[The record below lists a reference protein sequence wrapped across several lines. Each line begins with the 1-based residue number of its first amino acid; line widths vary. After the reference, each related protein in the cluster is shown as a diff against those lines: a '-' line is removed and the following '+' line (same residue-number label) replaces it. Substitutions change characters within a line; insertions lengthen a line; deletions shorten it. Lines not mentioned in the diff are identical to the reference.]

1 MNKHKLILLV
11 FFLFSI
17 GFLFAQEKNF
27 EEEIEHTEKQIQLL
41 QASIKKNNEEIQ
53 KVTSQEKTTSQLLS
67 ITRKNIKDSRNLI
80 TAYDKKFNL
89 YSLQLINLQNAVDKN
104 NKEIVTIKDNYKER
118 SINIYKKKN
127 TKMNSSIFTANSLS
141 QAVYRIKYY
150 NILSNINQEML
161 DKLKTTQF
169 YNEKKKIEIK
179 QLLNNVNGD
188 KKSKENELNSLDKK
202 KKYQEELLIKLQ
214 KEKQSIQTEI
224 TKQNTQIN
232 ALEQLRKTIL
242 EQKKQYDIEQLDQ
255 LKKIKSNIKEFKG
268 KLIWPVDGKIVK
280 GFGPQWNSKLNTTLH
295 NPGVDIAA
303 NPTASVRSIFDGL
316 VTTITFIAGYGT
328 TVIVD
333 HDDGYFTVFTHL
345 DNLLVTK
352 NMLVKEG
359 QKIGFISKESQ
370 VVHFEIWGNNQTLNP
385 KEWLK
390 DGYR

>member
-17 GFLFAQEKNF
+17 GFLFAQERNF
-27 EEEIEHTEKQIQLL
+27 EEEIENTEKQIQLL

-53 KVTSQEKTTSQLLS
+53 KVTSQEQTTSQLLL
-67 ITRKNIKDSRNLI
+67 ITKRNIKDSKNLI
-80 TAYDKKFNL
+80 TAYDKKLNL
-89 YSLQLINLQNAVDKN
+89 YNLQLTNLQTAVDKN
-104 NKEIVTIKDNYKER
+104 NKEILTIKGNYKER
-118 SINIYKKKN
+118 SINIYKKKD
-127 TKMNSSIFTANSLS
+127 TKMNNSIFTANSFS

-150 NILSNINQEML
+150 NILSNINREML
-161 DKLKTTQF
+161 GKLKTTQF

-179 QLLNNVNGD
+179 QLLNNADSD

-202 KKYQEELLIKLQ
+202 KKYQEKLLVELQ
-214 KEKQSIQTEI
+214 KEKQSIQEEI

-242 EQKKQYDIEQLDQ
+242 EQKKQYDTEQLNQ
-255 LKKIKSNIKEFKG
+255 LKKIRSNIKEFKG

-280 GFGPQWNSKLNTTLH
+280 GFGPQWNPKLNTTLH

-303 NPTASVRSIFDGL
+303 KPNASVRSVFDGL
-316 VTTITFIAGYGT
+316 ITTITFISGYGT
-328 TVIVD
+328 TVIID
-333 HDDGYFTVFTHL
+333 HNDGYFTVFTHL

-352 NMLVKEG
+352 NMLVEEG
-359 QKIGFISKESQ
+359 QRIGFISKESQ

>member
-53 KVTSQEKTTSQLLS
+53 KVTSQEKTTGQLLS

-80 TAYDKKFNL
+80 TAYDKKLNL
-89 YSLQLINLQNAVDKN
+89 YSLQLTNLQNAVDKN

-179 QLLNNVNGD
+179 QLLNNVNSD
-188 KKSKENELNSLDKK
+188 KKSKENELNSLDQK

-295 NPGVDIAA
+295 NPGVDITA
-303 NPTASVRSIFDGL
+303 NPTASVRSVFDGL
-316 VTTITFIAGYGT
+316 VTTITFISGYGT

>member
-11 FFLFSI
+11 FFFFSI
-17 GFLFAQEKNF
+17 GFLFAQERNF
-27 EEEIEHTEKQIQLL
+27 EEEIKHTEKQIQLL

-53 KVTSQEKTTSQLLS
+53 KVTSKEKTTSQLLS
-67 ITRKNIKDSRNLI
+67 IIGKNIKDSRNLI
-80 TAYDKKFNL
+80 TAYDKKLNL

-104 NKEIVTIKDNYKER
+104 SKEIVTIKNNYKER

-127 TKMNSSIFTANSLS
+127 TKINSSIFTANSLS

-161 DKLKTTQF
+161 DQLKTTQF

-179 QLLNNVNGD
+179 QLLNNVNSD

-214 KEKQSIQTEI
+214 KEKQSIQAEI

-242 EQKKQYDIEQLDQ
+242 EQKKQYDTEQLDQ

-280 GFGPQWNSKLNTTLH
+280 GFGPQWNPKLNTTLH
-295 NPGVDIAA
+295 NPGVDIAT
-303 NPTASVRSIFDGL
+303 NPTASVRSVFDGL
-316 VTTITFIAGYGT
+316 VTTITFISGYGT

-333 HDDGYFTVFTHL
+333 HNDGYFTVFTHL

-385 KEWLK
+385 KEWLR

>member
-17 GFLFAQEKNF
+17 GFLFAQERNF
-27 EEEIEHTEKQIQLL
+27 EEEIEDTEKQIQLL

-67 ITRKNIKDSRNLI
+67 ITKRNIRDSKNLI
-80 TAYDKKFNL
+80 TAYNKKLNL
-89 YSLQLINLQNAVDKN
+89 YNLQLTNLQTAVDKN
-104 NKEIVTIKDNYKER
+104 NKEILTIKDNYKER
-118 SINIYKKKN
+118 SINIYKKKD
-127 TKMNSSIFTANSLS
+127 TKMNNSIFTANSFS

-150 NILSNINQEML
+150 NILSNINREML
-161 DKLKTTQF
+161 GKLKTTQF

-179 QLLNNVNGD
+179 QLLNNADSD

-202 KKYQEELLIKLQ
+202 KKYQEKLLVELQ
-214 KEKQSIQTEI
+214 KEKQSIQQEI

-232 ALEQLRKTIL
+232 ALEQLRKTIV
-242 EQKKQYDIEQLDQ
+242 EQKKQYDTEQLNQ

-280 GFGPQWNSKLNTTLH
+280 GFGPQWNPKLNTTLH

-303 NPTASVRSIFDGL
+303 NPNASVRSVFDGL
-316 VTTITFIAGYGT
+316 VTTITFISGYGT

-333 HDDGYFTVFTHL
+333 HNDGYFTVFTHL

-359 QKIGFISKESQ
+359 QRIGFISQESQ

>member
-17 GFLFAQEKNF
+17 GFLFAQERNF
-27 EEEIEHTEKQIQLL
+27 EEEIEDTEKQIQLL

-67 ITRKNIKDSRNLI
+67 ITKRNIRDSKNLI
-80 TAYDKKFNL
+80 TAYNKKLNL
-89 YSLQLINLQNAVDKN
+89 YNLQLTNLQTAVDKN
-104 NKEIVTIKDNYKER
+104 NKEILTIKDNYKER
-118 SINIYKKKN
+118 SINIYKKKD
-127 TKMNSSIFTANSLS
+127 TKMNNSIFTANSFS

-161 DKLKTTQF
+161 GKLKTTQF

-179 QLLNNVNGD
+179 QLLDNADSD

-202 KKYQEELLIKLQ
+202 KKYQEKLLVELQ
-214 KEKQSIQTEI
+214 KEKQSIQEEI

-242 EQKKQYDIEQLDQ
+242 EQKKQYDTEQLNQ
-255 LKKIKSNIKEFKG
+255 LKKIRSNIKEFKG

-280 GFGPQWNSKLNTTLH
+280 GFGPQWNPKLNTTLH

-303 NPTASVRSIFDGL
+303 KPNASVRSVFDGL
-316 VTTITFIAGYGT
+316 ITTITFISGYGT
-328 TVIVD
+328 TVIID
-333 HDDGYFTVFTHL
+333 HNDGYFTVFTHL

-352 NMLVKEG
+352 NMLVEEG
-359 QKIGFISKESQ
+359 QRIGFISKESQ

>member
-17 GFLFAQEKNF
+17 GFLFAQERNF
-27 EEEIEHTEKQIQLL
+27 EEEIEDTEKQIQLL

-67 ITRKNIKDSRNLI
+67 ITKRNIKDSKNLI
-80 TAYDKKFNL
+80 TAYNKKLNL
-89 YSLQLINLQNAVDKN
+89 YNLQLTNLQTAVDKN
-104 NKEIVTIKDNYKER
+104 NKEILTTKDNYKER

-127 TKMNSSIFTANSLS
+127 TKMNNSIFTANSFS

-161 DKLKTTQF
+161 GKLKTTQF

-179 QLLNNVNGD
+179 QLLNNADSD

-202 KKYQEELLIKLQ
+202 KKYQEKLLVELQ
-214 KEKQSIQTEI
+214 KEKQSIQEEI

-242 EQKKQYDIEQLDQ
+242 EQKKQYDTEQLNQ
-255 LKKIKSNIKEFKG
+255 LKKIRSNIKEFKG

-280 GFGPQWNSKLNTTLH
+280 GFGPQWNPKLNTTLH

-303 NPTASVRSIFDGL
+303 NPNASVRSVFDGL
-316 VTTITFIAGYGT
+316 VTTITFISGYGT

-345 DNLLVTK
+345 DNLLVAK
-352 NMLVKEG
+352 NMLVEEG
-359 QKIGFISKESQ
+359 QRIGFISKESQ

>member
-17 GFLFAQEKNF
+17 GFLFAQERNF
-27 EEEIEHTEKQIQLL
+27 EEEIEDTEKQIQLL
-41 QASIKKNNEEIQ
+41 KASIKKNNEEIQ

-67 ITRKNIKDSRNLI
+67 ITKRNIKDSKNLI
-80 TAYDKKFNL
+80 TAYNKKLNL
-89 YSLQLINLQNAVDKN
+89 YNLQLTNLQTAVDKN
-104 NKEIVTIKDNYKER
+104 NKEILTIKGNYKER
-118 SINIYKKKN
+118 SINIYKKKD
-127 TKMNSSIFTANSLS
+127 TKMNNSIFTANSFS

-161 DKLKTTQF
+161 GKLKTTQF

-179 QLLNNVNGD
+179 QLLNNADSD

-202 KKYQEELLIKLQ
+202 KKYQEKLLVELQ
-214 KEKQSIQTEI
+214 KEKQSIQEEI
-224 TKQNTQIN
+224 TKQNTKIN

-242 EQKKQYDIEQLDQ
+242 EQKKQYDTEQLNQ
-255 LKKIKSNIKEFKG
+255 LKKIRSNIKEFKG

-280 GFGPQWNSKLNTTLH
+280 GFGPQWNPKLNTTLH

-303 NPTASVRSIFDGL
+303 NPNASVRSVFDGL
-316 VTTITFIAGYGT
+316 VTTITFISGYGT

-333 HDDGYFTVFTHL
+333 HNDGYFTVFTHL

-359 QKIGFISKESQ
+359 QRIGFISKESQ

>member
-17 GFLFAQEKNF
+17 GFLFAQERNF
-27 EEEIEHTEKQIQLL
+27 EEEIEDTEKQIQLL

-53 KVTSQEKTTSQLLS
+53 KVTSQEQTTSQLLL
-67 ITRKNIKDSRNLI
+67 ITKRNIKDSKNLI
-80 TAYDKKFNL
+80 TAYNKKLNL
-89 YSLQLINLQNAVDKN
+89 YNLQLTNLQTAVDKN
-104 NKEIVTIKDNYKER
+104 NKEILTIKDNYKER
-118 SINIYKKKN
+118 SINIYKKKD
-127 TKMNSSIFTANSLS
+127 TKMNNSIFTANSFS

-150 NILSNINQEML
+150 NILSNINREML
-161 DKLKTTQF
+161 GKLKTTQF

-179 QLLNNVNGD
+179 QLLNNADSD

-202 KKYQEELLIKLQ
+202 KKYQEKLLVELQ
-214 KEKQSIQTEI
+214 KEKQSIQEEI
-224 TKQNTQIN
+224 TKQNTKIN

-242 EQKKQYDIEQLDQ
+242 EQKKQYDTEQLNQ
-255 LKKIKSNIKEFKG
+255 LKKIRSNIKEFKG

-280 GFGPQWNSKLNTTLH
+280 GFGPQWNPKLNTTLH

-303 NPTASVRSIFDGL
+303 NPNASVRSVFDGL
-316 VTTITFIAGYGT
+316 VTTITFISGYGT

-333 HDDGYFTVFTHL
+333 HNDGYFTVFTHL

-359 QKIGFISKESQ
+359 QRIGFISQESQ

-385 KEWLK
+385 KEWLR

>member
-80 TAYDKKFNL
+80 TAYDKKLNL
-89 YSLQLINLQNAVDKN
+89 YSLQLTNLQNAVDKN

-188 KKSKENELNSLDKK
+188 KKSKENELNSLDQK
-202 KKYQEELLIKLQ
+202 KKYQEELLMRLQ
-214 KEKQSIQTEI
+214 KEKQSIQAEI

-295 NPGVDIAA
+295 NPGVDITA

-328 TVIVD
+328 TVIID

-385 KEWLK
+385 KEWLR